1 MSNAIDQ
8 NKLYYSVNEVRDC
21 VYSGCVSRSTLLKMV
36 HKDIIPSVRIMSRI
50 YIPRWWVIEQIN
62 LALGEQNN
70 EESTHN

>member
-21 VYSGCVSRSTLLKMV
+21 VYSWCVSRSTLLKMV

-62 LALGEQNN
+62 LALGKQNN